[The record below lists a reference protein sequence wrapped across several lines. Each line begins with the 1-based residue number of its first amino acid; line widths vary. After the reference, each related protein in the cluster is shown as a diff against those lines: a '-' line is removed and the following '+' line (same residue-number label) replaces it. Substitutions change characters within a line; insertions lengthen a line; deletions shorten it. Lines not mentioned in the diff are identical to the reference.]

1 MCVCVFVC
9 VWPESSFV
17 SFEIEQAHPV
27 WSIKCFCDKNAIQ
40 VRCVNAHD
48 MITELFNG
56 KLKHCG
62 GLVARAMFI

>member
-1 MCVCVFVC
+1 
-9 VWPESSFV
+9 V